1 MESNKIKDFQISS
14 HTFSSGW
21 LPEHGRLNYNN
32 GAWCSANNDK
42 TSEYFEIDLLRVRHV
57 SAIATQGVQNWNYLS
72 YYVKTYVIKYSYDGR
87 AWLTYK
93 DTGDGPDKVCN
104 PQCVL
109 GEVSFTFT
117 IVCVQC
123 WENAILF
130 WYFFSHSLETQMP
143 TVWNW
148 TTWEIHLWRG
158 TSGYTRRIINMICV
172 FELKYMAAVIKLV
185 GSLDRYTL
193 KS

>member
-14 HTFSSGW
+14 HTFSPGW
-21 LPEHGRLNYNN
+21 LPEHGRLNNNN

-57 SAIATQGVQNWNYLS
+57 SAIGTQGVQTWNYLS

-93 DTGDGPDKVCN
+93 DTDDGPDKVCN

-117 IVCVQC
+117 MCVYNAGKMQFSFGIFSVIHWKLKCQQC
-123 WENAILF
+123 ETEQ
-130 WYFFSHSLETQMP
+130 LERYICD
-143 TVWNW
+143 
-148 TTWEIHLWRG
+148 EIPQDIPEGL
-158 TSGYTRRIINMICV
+158 
-172 FELKYMAAVIKLV
+172 
-185 GSLDRYTL
+185 
-193 KS
+193 